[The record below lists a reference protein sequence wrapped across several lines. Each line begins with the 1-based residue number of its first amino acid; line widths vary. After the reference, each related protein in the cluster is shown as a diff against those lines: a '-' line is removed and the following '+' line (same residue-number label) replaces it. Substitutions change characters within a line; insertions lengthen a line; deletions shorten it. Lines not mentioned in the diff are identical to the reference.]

1 MDAAKA
7 PAFDVDIDSM
17 LTKMHT
23 PILEG
28 VENLSGGQRQRLLI
42 ERALEL
48 YRANGL
54 FARLIARQMT

>member
-7 PAFDVDIDSM
+7 AAFDVDIDSM
-17 LTKMHT
+17 QMKMHT

-28 VENLSGGQRQRLLI
+28 VENLSGGQRQSLLI
-42 ERALEL
+42 GRALEL
-48 YRANGL
+48 SRANGL